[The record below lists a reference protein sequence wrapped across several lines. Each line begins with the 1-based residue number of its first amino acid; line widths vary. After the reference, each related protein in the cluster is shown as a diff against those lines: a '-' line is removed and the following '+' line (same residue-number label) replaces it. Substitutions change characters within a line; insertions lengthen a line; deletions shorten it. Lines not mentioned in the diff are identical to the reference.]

1 MSNIDILYSRLIAMG
16 ISSDR
21 LIKDEPMSRHTTFR
35 VGGPCD
41 LMLYAQCGCEIARAL
56 NMACEMGMP
65 ACVVGNGSNLLVR
78 DGGIEGL
85 VVQIGTHM
93 SDISIDGTRVS
104 VQAGCLM
111 SRLSSECARM
121 GLSGFEALGGIP
133 GTVGGAV
140 AMNAGAYGSEMKDVL
155 VSATVLDRGEE
166 NQLTLKELDMS
177 YRTSRVLR
185 ENMIVTG
192 AVLELK
198 KDDCDAIRARI
209 DDFTARRRAKQP
221 LNMPSAGSTFK
232 RPEGYFAGALIEG
245 CGLKGASVGGA
256 QVSTMHA
263 GFIVNVGG
271 ATAKDILDLIEL
283 VRQKVHAENGV
294 WLEPEVRILGRD
306 N

>member
-16 ISSDR
+16 VSPDR

-56 NMACEMGMP
+56 NTAREMGIP

-85 VVQIGTHM
+85 VVQIGAHM

-263 GFIVNVGG
+263 GFIVNAGG

>member
-1 MSNIDILYSRLIAMG
+1 MG
-16 ISSDR
+16 VSPDR

-56 NMACEMGMP
+56 NMAREMGIP

-85 VVQIGTHM
+85 VVQIGAHM

-263 GFIVNVGG
+263 GFIVNAGG

>member
-16 ISSDR
+16 VSPDR

-56 NMACEMGMP
+56 NMAREMGIP

-85 VVQIGTHM
+85 VVQIGAHM

-166 NQLTLKELDMS
+166 NQMTLKELDMS

-263 GFIVNVGG
+263 GFIVNAGG

>member
-1 MSNIDILYSRLIAMG
+1 MG
-16 ISSDR
+16 VAPDR

-35 VGGPCD
+35 VGGSCD
-41 LMLYAQCGCEIARAL
+41 LMLMARCGCEIARAL
-56 NMACEMGMP
+56 DAAREMSIP
-65 ACVVGNGSNLLVR
+65 ACVIGNGSNLLVR

-85 VVQIGTHM
+85 VVQIGAHM

-111 SRLSSECARM
+111 SRLSGECARM

-166 NQLTLKELDMS
+166 NQLNLSELGMS
-177 YRTSRVLR
+177 YRTSRVLK

-198 KDDCDAIRARI
+198 NDDCNAIRARI

-221 LNMPSAGSTFK
+221 LNLPSAGSTFK

-245 CGLKGASVGGA
+245 CGLKSASVGGA
-256 QVSTMHA
+256 QVSAMHA
-263 GFIVNVGG
+263 GFIVNTGG

-283 VRQKVHAENGV
+283 VRQKVHAESGV